1 VSSAGYPDSTYYAA
15 SSNNYTSADRPSSHP
30 IDKIVIHVTQGSWSG
45 SLNWFSNPNAGVSAH
60 YTVRSDDGFIGQSV
74 HEKDIAYHAGNWP
87 YNQTSVGIEHEGY
100 VSDPSWFTED
110 MYRSSARLT
119 AYLCKKYAIPA
130 DRQHILGH
138 NEVPEA
144 THTDPG
150 QYWDWDKYMGYVR
163 DYLAYSRVVDNE
175 DPENFAA
182 ASRYWSSSSYS
193 SQRYGTNYRFAK
205 PATTTRNARFR
216 VPLPETAS
224 YKVYAWWPA
233 TSGYND
239 RTRFRIRTTGGFVT
253 RVVNQRRHG
262 GRWVLLGTYEMEGGS
277 YWCVQ
282 VSNRSRRSG
291 YIIADAVKIVQA

>member
-1 VSSAGYPDSTYYAA
+1 MSASDYQDATFYGAHQ
-15 SSNNYTSADRPSSHP
+15 NNYSVADRPASKQ
-30 IDKIVIHVTQGSWSG
+30 IDKIIIHVTQGSFS
-45 SLNWFSNPNAGVSAH
+45 SAINWFNNGAAYVSAH
-60 YTVRSDDGFIGQSV
+60 YTVRSEDGFVGQSV

-87 YNQTSVGIEHEGY
+87 YNQTSVGVEHEGY
-100 VSDPSWFTED
+100 VSDPSWFTEE

-163 DYLAYSRVVDNE
+163 DYLAYSRVVDNA
-175 DPENFAA
+175 DSKNFF
-182 ASRYWSSSSYS
+182 ASATYWSASSYS

-205 PATTTRNARFR
+205 PATTTSNARFR

-253 RVVNQRRHG
+253 RVVDQRKQG
-262 GRWVLLGTYEMEGGS
+262 GQWVPLGTYEMEGGS
-277 YWCVQ
+277 FWCVQ
-282 VSNRSRRSG
+282 VSNRSRSSG
-291 YIIADAVKIVQA
+291 YIIADAVKIVQS